1 MRYDYMTYIKVFSL
15 SIFLCIANVVN
26 AEEEPITSTTFS
38 CETLRHLQVLRTVIT
53 SFDQFKF
60 EVIVKKETVN
70 LTDRFAYGSS
80 NLDFLEK
87 EDDHNWLAT
96 DSQNNLKKEGRYL
109 YISRLDGV
117 GVKSISA
124 FCTEKKFE

>member
-1 MRYDYMTYIKVFSL
+1 MLKIKISL
-15 SIFLCIANVVN
+15 IFFLFHLSNVVV
-26 AEEEPITSTTFS
+26 ADEHSLSTTFS
-38 CETLRHLQVLRTVIT
+38 CDVLRHVQVLRTVIT
-53 SFDQFKF
+53 EFDKFKF
-60 EVIVKKETVN
+60 EVIVKKETVI

-80 NLDFLEK
+80 NLEFLEK
-87 EDDHNWLAT
+87 EDDYNWFAT
-96 DSQNNLKKEGRYL
+96 DSQNNLKKEGKYL